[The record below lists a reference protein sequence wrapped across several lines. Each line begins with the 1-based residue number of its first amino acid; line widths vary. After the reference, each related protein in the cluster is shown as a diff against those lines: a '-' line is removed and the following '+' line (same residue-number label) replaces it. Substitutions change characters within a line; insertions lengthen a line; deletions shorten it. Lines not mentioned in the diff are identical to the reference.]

1 MNRGPE
7 ICPEDKE
14 RIFDKFYQAD
24 TSHAT
29 EGNGVGLAIVK
40 KVVELHG
47 GSISVQ
53 SENGLTMF
61 SVRLPK

>member
-1 MNRGPE
+1 M
-7 ICPEDKE
+7 D
-14 RIFDKFYQAD
+14 QAD
-24 TSHAT
+24 SSHSG

-47 GSISVQ
+47 GTVSAQ

-61 SVRLPK
+61 MVTLPKSQPNAEA